1 MTGKGEKYN
10 DNSTTVCK
18 KNMKLIM
25 HIILWGKAVVI
36 IY

>member
-18 KNMKLIM
+18 KHEINNAYYFV
-25 HIILWGKAVVI
+25 G
-36 IY
+36 